1 MTAQRDKVFVSE
13 IECIA
18 SIGVS
23 REERSMPQR
32 LSIDVEVR
40 TDARAAATH
49 DDIGRA
55 IDYGRIVATVVD
67 LAAGREYHLL
77 ETLAESIA
85 GRILSE
91 LGGQSV
97 RVLVRKL
104 TAPIPTPHG
113 FVAVEVVREAESD
126 AN

>member
-1 MTAQRDKVFVSE
+1 MTGRRDKVIVSE

-40 TDARAAATH
+40 TDAGPAAAT

-55 IDYGRIVATVVD
+55 VDYGRIVATVVE
-67 LAAGREYHLL
+67 LAAGRQYHLL
-77 ETLAESIA
+77 ETLAEAIA
-85 GRILSE
+85 ERILSE
-91 LGGQSV
+91 LGGVAV

-113 FVAVEVVREAESD
+113 FVAVEVVREADAD